1 MIKDLNLKDRLIH
14 LLEYRHQETKSM
26 KNKLMIMKNRKKFI
40 EIFRIVETDPVIQ
53 TVAMTV
59 MKKIQDLVYMRQEE
73 AQDCNIE
80 LKICKFID

>member
-40 EIFRIVETDPVIQ
+40 EIFRIVETDPVI
-53 TVAMTV
+53 
-59 MKKIQDLVYMRQEE
+59 
-73 AQDCNIE
+73 
-80 LKICKFID
+80 